1 MYGVK
6 GHYGFGVIDLHT
18 HVLPGI
24 DDGAR
29 SVEDSRA
36 MALAAAAAGVS
47 VLVATP
53 HVRDDYPTTSAEME
67 EAVAFVR
74 ADFVQQGIP
83 VEVLPGAEVDL
94 SLLWAIPP
102 EELRRLTLAQTG
114 RYLLL
119 EFPYRGWP
127 LALDSAVTRL
137 VQLGVTPLLAH
148 PERNPEVQDRPHRVR
163 GLVDSGALVQ
173 VTAASLVGDRDRAA
187 QAAALRLLDLGLV
200 HVLAS
205 DSHGSHISREGL
217 GAAAVNIGD
226 PGLARYLTV
235 EVPGAIVAGE
245 PVPGRPEVRLGA

>member
-1 MYGVK
+1 MVSA
-6 GHYGFGVIDLHT
+6 VIDLHT

-29 SVEDSRA
+29 SFADTRA
-36 MALAAAAAGVS
+36 IALAALEEGVT

-53 HVRDDYPTTSAEME
+53 HVRDDYPTTPEAME
-67 EAVAFVR
+67 EAVALVR
-74 ADFVQQGIP
+74 ADFAVQGIA
-83 VEVLPGAEVDL
+83 VDVLPGAEVDL
-94 SLLWAIPP
+94 SMLWAIPP
-102 EELRRLTLAQTG
+102 EDLRRLTLAQTG

-148 PERNPEVQDRPHRVR
+148 PERNPEVQDRPDRLR
-163 GLVDSGALVQ
+163 GLVESGALVQ
-173 VTAASLVGDRDRAA
+173 VTAASLGGTRDRSA

-205 DSHGSHISREGL
+205 DSHGPHISREGL
-217 GAAAVNIGD
+217 GAVARSIGD
-226 PGLARYLTV
+226 AELARYLTV
-235 EVPGAIVAGE
+235 YVPGAIVAGD
-245 PVPGRPEVRLGA
+245 PVPDQVGLGA